1 MATAITFWN
10 GKLSTP
16 SELNE
21 WTVETYT
28 EGDCYLLAPELA
40 KLGLGELVAIIDGN
54 APLDG
59 RTSWTH
65 MAVLTQEGY
74 ILDAEG
80 LNDPSI
86 TLENYGWDLP
96 KGATIQK
103 LGTDGWN
110 ILVKGQSESIQTQ
123 DDLEATAR
131 ELRDWYIALGSIP
144 TRVDSQLIAA

>member
-1 MATAITFWN
+1 MATTITTWN
-10 GKLSTP
+10 GMLSTP
-16 SELNE
+16 SELHE
-21 WTVETYT
+21 WTVEIYT

-54 APLDG
+54 EPLSG
-59 RTSWTH
+59 STSWTH
-65 MAVLTQEGY
+65 MAVLTPEGY

-103 LGTDGWN
+103 LGTDGWS
-110 ILVKGQSESIQTQ
+110 ILVKGQAESIQTQ
-123 DDLEATAR
+123 EELEATAR
-131 ELRDWYIALGSIP
+131 ELRDWYLALGPIP
-144 TRVDSQLIAA
+144 ARVEAQLLAA